1 MRKVVEAA
9 PFSIE
14 REVRQRET
22 ARPSLVGIVC
32 CALAFILCELTS
44 IAPLNRLAG
53 TSYFPGP
60 LTELLTI
67 VGTWLPIDLGLSSDA
82 RVSQMAT
89 HSILFLSLT
98 ALAFVIYALCAW
110 WIRRQP
116 AQGNNR
122 RLLRWILLA
131 VLITGLAFVFTPAL
145 PSRDAFVYAGYG
157 RLISVYHANPYF
169 LPLSAYPHDPFIAL
183 DDWRNAPA
191 AYGPV
196 WLVLCAL
203 VALFTGNQPLPS
215 LFTYRLIGFAAY
227 LCNIL
232 LIAAILRAMGRSH
245 RTTALGMLLYAWN
258 PLTLQESSLGGHN
271 DTAMVTLLLLGV
283 FLWLRAE
290 RSVRASSLSPR
301 HYLPTILAFT
311 LATLIKFTAAPLV
324 VLFLVLL
331 LRKTL
336 YPASPHLPL
345 RWRHALQTI
354 ALAALCSAFLA
365 IALYLPFWI
374 GHSPYAIVQSFLSPP
389 SAHSAYGSVLAAL
402 LGWIALHG
410 LPTQSWAALPLH
422 LLSLHATWTIIN
434 VATLV
439 ITMSIGVIWLWRVPT
454 TRTLILAS
462 LMTLG
467 ALLIVTPWFFPWYV
481 VWIVGLVPLCLPIA
495 HDRPGRALGVGAL
508 AFSASAFFVYLFFHN
523 LPPVGGWIGFA
534 CLTTI
539 GPPLLAFGLF
549 LIFPRI
555 PAPATSSEQ

>member
-1 MRKVVEAA
+1 MRKVVEAG

-14 REVRQRET
+14 QEVRQQET
-22 ARPSLVGIVC
+22 AHPSLMGIAC
-32 CALAFILCELTS
+32 CTLAFILCELAS

-53 TSYFPGP
+53 TGYFPGP

-67 VGTWLPIDLGLSSDA
+67 VGTWLPIDLGLSSDV
-82 RVSQMAT
+82 RTSQMAT
-89 HSILFLSLT
+89 HSLLFLSLT

-110 WIRRQP
+110 CIRQQP

-122 RLLRWILLA
+122 ALLRCIWLVA
-131 VLITGLAFVFTPAL
+131 LITGLAFVFTPAL

-157 RLISVYHANPYF
+157 RLISLYHANPYF
-169 LPLSAYPHDPFIAL
+169 VPLSAYPHDPFMAL

-191 AYGPV
+191 AYGPL
-196 WLVLCAL
+196 WLVICAL
-203 VALFTGNQPLPS
+203 VALFAGNQPLPS
-215 LFTYRLIGFAAY
+215 LFTYHLIGFVAY

-232 LIAAILRAMGRSH
+232 LIAAILRAMGRPQ
-245 RTTALGMLLYAWN
+245 RTVALGTLLYAWN
-258 PLTLQESSLGGHN
+258 PLALQESSLGGHN

-283 FLWLRAE
+283 WLWLRAE
-290 RSVRASSLSPR
+290 QSDGTALLNPR
-301 HYLPTILAFT
+301 HYLPTIIAFT
-311 LATLIKFTAAPLV
+311 LAALIKFTAAPLV

-331 LRKTL
+331 LRKAL
-336 YPASPHLPL
+336 HPASPHLPL
-345 RWRHALQTI
+345 RWRHALQTL
-354 ALAALCSAFLA
+354 ALAALCGALA

-410 LPTQSWAALPLH
+410 LPAQSWVALPLH
-422 LLSLHATWTIIN
+422 LLSLHTTWTIIN
-434 VATLV
+434 IATLV
-439 ITMSIGVIWLWRVPT
+439 IATGIGVIWLWRVPT

-495 HDRPGRALGVGAL
+495 HDRIGRALGAGAL
-508 AFSASAFFVYLFFHN
+508 AFSASAFFIYLFFHN

-539 GPPLLAFGLF
+539 GPPLLAFGLL
-549 LIFPRI
+549 LIFPRVS
-555 PAPATSSEQ
+555 APATSSEQ